1 MKNLFTISLMSL
13 TFLTTSIKAQDQE
26 KAAVVN
32 VYTDGIKITPN
43 AAESLLRIEL
53 TKTGYFKVFDKQDM
67 MEIAKINEINFKDC
81 FGKKCLQ
88 NVGTLAEVDKIV
100 TGSIEH
106 LGKKIVVT
114 VKILDIK
121 TGDYDQISIQEFI
134 NIETEIQ
141 NMVQITLNKALGIE
155 NNKETMETL
164 VYFNEPPKT
173 PTVKVNNNGPRMGLA
188 LVGGEIEDVLTRS
201 EAEGGYEVIP
211 VLSQFGYQFEKVYL
225 SSGNFQALA
234 EGMILMTGLEQGL
247 FNPSFAFMNG
257 FRNSKTGIEV
267 AFGPSIKLK
276 REIDGYFDNDNVWHL
291 ANEWNPHQEYTDSS
305 GNAYTEYD
313 VNPNPFKIENRLDKR
328 GDVKLAATWVW
339 AIGKTFHSG
348 YLNIPVNAYFSYG
361 KEGWFTGLSVGFN
374 IAKKD

>member
-1 MKNLFTISLMSL
+1 MKNLFTISLMALS
-13 TFLTTSIKAQDQE
+13 FLTTGIKAQDR
-26 KAAVVN
+26 AAVVN

-53 TKTGYFKVFDKQDM
+53 TKAEQFRVFDKQDM
-67 MEIAKINEINFKDC
+67 MEIAKNNQIDFKDC
-81 FGKKCLQ
+81 YGKKCLH
-88 NVGTLAEVDKIV
+88 NVGTLAEVEKIV

-121 TGDYDQISIQEFI
+121 TNSYDQIAIQEFI
-134 NIETEIQ
+134 NMETELQ
-141 NMVQITLNKALGIE
+141 SMMEITLNKALGVE
-155 NNKETMETL
+155 NNKEAMETL

-173 PTVKVNNNGPRMGLA
+173 PTVKLSNSGPRMGLA
-188 LVGGEIEDVLTRS
+188 LVGGDLENVLTRS
-201 EAEGGYEVIP
+201 EKEGGYEALPI
-211 VLSQFGYQFEKVYL
+211 LSQFGYQFEKVYL

-234 EGMILMTGLEQGL
+234 EGMVLMTGLEQGL

-276 REIDGYFDNDNVWHL
+276 REAYGYMDTENNTWHL
-291 ANEWNPHQEYTDSS
+291 ENEWDASEEVTDTS
-305 GNAYTEYD
+305 GVTYVDYNA
-313 VNPNPFKIENRLDKR
+313 NPNPYEIVKRLDKR

-339 AIGKTFHSG
+339 AVGKTFHSG